1 MQPKLLNRPPVA
13 VRLGLIVLLGWFAS
27 VENNPVVRM
36 EAKAGLS
43 PAPLERFLG
52 IKNFF
57 SGMTEGAHRLAKFDF
72 IGALEANIF
81 TPFFL
86 GVIVIALLMWRVPK
100 IDTRAKEVVFFG
112 GFIGLSV
119 VVNLVHK

>member
-1 MQPKLLNRPPVA
+1 
-13 VRLGLIVLLGWFAS
+13 VLLGWFAS
-27 VENNPVVRM
+27 IENNPLIRM
-36 EAKAGLS
+36 EAQVGLS

-72 IGALEANIF
+72 IGSLEANIF

-86 GVIVIALLMWRVPK
+86 GAIVIAILTWRVPK
-100 IDTRAKEVVFFG
+100 IDSRAKELVFFG

-119 VVNLVHK
+119 MVNLIHK